1 MHTDVKIRVHLRL
14 KTFNSMTLKNILFLI
29 SVVTKNAHHHL
40 KRNYKPLNGTK
51 RQVI

>member
-1 MHTDVKIRVHLRL
+1 MKIRVHLWL
-14 KTFNSMTLKNILFLI
+14 KTFKSMTIKNILFLV
-29 SVVTKNAHHHL
+29 SGVTKNVHHHL